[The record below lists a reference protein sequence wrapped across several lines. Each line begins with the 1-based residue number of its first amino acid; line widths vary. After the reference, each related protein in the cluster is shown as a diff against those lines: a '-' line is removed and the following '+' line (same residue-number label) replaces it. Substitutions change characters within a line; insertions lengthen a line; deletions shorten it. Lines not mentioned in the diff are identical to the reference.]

1 MLYGDMDALSGRL
14 YGLCL
19 STALS
24 SVIHGQGV
32 GRMPHFKALNG
43 NAAVEV
49 RKPAGMKGAERLREE
64 SLASLSMIMP
74 FSFRDLF
81 P

>member
-1 MLYGDMDALSGRL
+1 MDALSGRP
-14 YGLCL
+14 YGLCQ
-19 STALS
+19 STALTP
-24 SVIHGQGV
+24 VIHGEGV
-32 GRMPHFKALNG
+32 GRMPHSKALNG

-64 SLASLSMIMP
+64 SLASLSMIMS
-74 FSFRDLF
+74 FLFRDLF